1 MKKILLTR
9 CAGFIGSN
17 FVKKIATKEKGY
29 KFIVHDALTY
39 ARHYSTIAPEVEGN
53 DNISFFKIDVCEL
66 EKVDALFK
74 GSSLNGVIHFAAES
88 QR

>member
-1 MKKILLTR
+1 MKKILLTG

-29 KFIVHDALTY
+29 SFNDLDALTY
-39 ARHYSTIAPEVEGN
+39 AGRYSTIAPEVEGN
-53 DNISFFKIDVCEL
+53 DNISFFKIDVREL

-74 GSSLNGVIHFAAES
+74 GSSFNGFIHFSAES